1 MSAAIPKP
9 ANPLAHVDPKSA
21 PLKEIP
27 DILVDPRTMRRYTR
41 GRFLGKGGFAK
52 CYEITDVETKQV
64 FAGKIVPK
72 SMILKQHQRE
82 KMTSEIA
89 IHKSLNHPNIVGFHG
104 FFEDEDFVFVVLEIC
119 RRRSLLELHKRRKA
133 VTEPEARYYMMQLLK
148 GCQYLHKNRVI
159 HRDLKLGNIFLN
171 DDMDVKI
178 GDFGLATR
186 IEFDGERKKTLC
198 GTPNYIAPEVLCKKG
213 HSFEVDV
220 WSLGCILYTLL
231 VGKPPFET
239 SCLKETYN
247 RIKKNN
253 YTIPW
258 HINPAA
264 STLIKRMLHA
274 DPTQRPTIAELQ
286 TDEFFTGGYIPV
298 RLPTTCLTVPPRFSI
313 APSTAPELSQRRPL
327 TALNNK
333 GTEKVEV
340 KDEPVQRELEPADC
354 NLSDMLQQLNSIIA
368 AKPSEREFIRQ
379 EEAEDPACIPIFW
392 ISKWVDYSDKY
403 GLGYQLCDNSVGVLF
418 NDYTRLM
425 MYADGDSLQYI
436 DKTAAESYLSVRSYP
451 AALTKKITL
460 LKYFR
465 NYMSEHL
472 LKAGANMTRRDG
484 DELARLPYLSHW
496 FRTKSAIVLHLTN
509 GTVQINFFQDH
520 TKLILCPLMA
530 AVTYIDEKRDFR
542 TYKLSLLE
550 EFGCCKELASRMRYA
565 KLMVEKLLASKPSAA
580 Q

>member
-1 MSAAIPKP
+1 MSAGIAKP
-9 ANPLAHVDPKSA
+9 ANPSAHVDPKSA

-27 DILVDPRTMRRYTR
+27 DVLVDPRTMRRYTR

-64 FAGKIVPK
+64 FAGKIV
-72 SMILKQHQRE
+72 E

-89 IHKSLNHPNIVGFHG
+89 IHKSLNHANIVGFHG
-104 FFEDEDFVFVVLEIC
+104 FFEDDDFVFVVLEIC

-133 VTEPEARYYMMQLLK
+133 VTEPEARYYMTQLLN
-148 GCQYLHKNRVI
+148 GVQYLHNNRVI

-178 GDFGLATR
+178 GDFGLATK

-213 HSFEVDV
+213 HSYEVDV

-264 STLIKRMLHA
+264 SSLIKRMLHA
-274 DPTQRPTIAELQ
+274 DPSQRPTVAELQ
-286 TDEFFTGGYIPV
+286 ADEFFTTGYVPS

-313 APSTAPELSQRRPL
+313 APSTAAELSQRRPL
-327 TALNNK
+327 TYFFFIVSYLD
-333 GTEKVEV
+333 V
-340 KDEPVQRELEPADC
+340 C
-354 NLSDMLQQLNSIIA
+354 SINV
-368 AKPSEREFIRQ
+368 FT
-379 EEAEDPACIPIFW
+379 EEAEDPACVPIFW

-418 NDYTRLM
+418 NDYTRLI

-451 AALTKKITL
+451 AALNKKITL

-472 LKAGANMTRRDG
+472 LKAGANMARREG
-484 DELARLPYLSHW
+484 DELARLPYLSLW

-550 EFGCCKELASRMRYA
+550 EYGCSKELSSRIRYA
-565 KLMVEKLLASKPSAA
+565 KLMVEKLLDSKSSTAA
-580 Q
+580 H